1 MPTLALFTRPANPN
15 ASHHVLAPGGFER
28 WHFDVDDPAAKR
40 RVLIDFFEGFP
51 FHPTYLR
58 RYHQYIAR
66 PTRIAPPLPQE
77 FRSVSLTLF
86 ENDHVVTRMFRL
98 GADFGA
104 SSMSIEADGA
114 IRLQLRGAPWMAG
127 QSSPVLLEQQTLN
140 AEFVFNPIAA
150 LASVTESVDPLA
162 EVSEYSQYQVSQGA
176 CDVSGRVHVFG
187 EGVMSGPIDMSF
199 AARGFYDHY
208 FGLAPLSECI
218 PRVMYGR
225 VILPD
230 RLLVLEIIQ
239 EDEPPAMT
247 RGELLEI
254 SNGVERP
261 VDAGE
266 LKIDWRATPLAVGAP
281 PKVAFAEHLEL
292 TNPRVIDA
300 NAVGARVVY
309 DAVAQGEKA
318 TALCEVVYPQRVG
331 SLAQGLWLG
340 RWFDR
345 ANGARNEMRSHTT

>member
-1 MPTLALFTRPANPN
+1 MPTLALFTRPANPD
-15 ASHHVLAPGGFER
+15 ASHQVLAPGGFER
-28 WHFDVDDPAAKR
+28 WHFDVDDPAANR

-51 FHPTYLR
+51 FHPKYLR
-58 RYHQYIAR
+58 RYHQYIAH
-66 PTRIAPPLPQE
+66 PTRLAPPLPQE

-86 ENDHVVTRMFRL
+86 ENDDVVTRMFRL
-98 GADFGA
+98 GADYGA

-127 QSSPVLLEQQTLN
+127 QSGPVLLEQQTVN
-140 AEFVFNPIAA
+140 ADFVFKSIAA
-150 LASVTESVDPLA
+150 LASVTESIDPLA
-162 EVSEYSQYQVSQGA
+162 EVSEYSQYQVSQSV
-176 CDVSGRVHVFG
+176 CDVSGRVHVYG
-187 EGVMSGPIDMSF
+187 QGLTSGATDVSF

-225 VILPD
+225 VILAN

-239 EDEPPAMT
+239 EEEPPAMT

-254 SNGVERP
+254 ANGVERP

-266 LKIDWRATPLAVGAP
+266 LKIDWRATPLAIGAP
-281 PKVAFAEHLEL
+281 PKVTFAEHLEL

-300 NAVGARVVY
+300 NAVSAQVVY
-309 DAVAQGEKA
+309 DALAQGEKA
-318 TALCEVVYPQRVG
+318 TALCEVIHPMRVG
-331 SLAQGLWLG
+331 ALGQGLWLK

-345 ANGARNEMRSHTT
+345 ANARRDETKP